1 MALYSVANIL
11 SASLDVWLLKIISSE
26 AMTVGIYIGALNIA
40 RVPGFALSMV
50 AHVLLP
56 SISKAVAAENPA
68 LVRNY
73 INQAVR
79 FFLILYVPISFVL
92 LAEPEGLMRLIYSS
106 RYSGGGT
113 ILAILIMAHGMW
125 AMQAILAAALV
136 AAGKARILGAVVFLT
151 MPVALPAMSG
161 LIYLAGG
168 IGAAM
173 GTGAIA
179 VVITIVF
186 AVLLWRQFGAVVQ
199 IASMMRIAGAGA
211 AMVAAG
217 AIGSSAGGGI
227 IGATG
232 AGLLAY
238 GGALAL
244 LGEISTR
251 DLTTILPGASA
262 R

>member
-1 MALYSVANIL
+1 
-11 SASLDVWLLKIISSE
+11 
-26 AMTVGIYIGALNIA
+26 
-40 RVPGFALSMV
+40 
-50 AHVLLP
+50 
-56 SISKAVAAENPA
+56 
-68 LVRNY
+68 
-73 INQAVR
+73 
-79 FFLILYVPISFVL
+79 
-92 LAEPEGLMRLIYSS
+92 
-106 RYSGGGT
+106 
-113 ILAILIMAHGMW
+113 
-125 AMQAILAAALV
+125 
-136 AAGKARILGAVVFLT
+136 
-151 MPVALPAMSG
+151 MSG

-179 VVITIVF
+179 VVITMVF
-186 AVLLWRQFGAVVQ
+186 ALLLWRQFGAIVP

-217 AIGSSAGGGI
+217 AIGSPGGGGI

-244 LGEISTR
+244 LGEISAR